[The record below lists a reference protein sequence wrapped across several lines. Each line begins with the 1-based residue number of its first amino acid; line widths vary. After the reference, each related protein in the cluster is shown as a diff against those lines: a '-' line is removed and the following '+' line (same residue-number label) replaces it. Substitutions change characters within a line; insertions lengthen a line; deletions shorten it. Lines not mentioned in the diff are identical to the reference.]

1 MTSQTPP
8 TATQYSRLQQAYD
21 FFNAELFGGQLP
33 PCLITLQRQKRVMGY
48 FSRRRFVDAEMN
60 FTDEIAMN
68 PEFFGREVVVEVLQT
83 IVHEMCHLWQCHFG
97 KPGRR
102 AYHNQEWADK
112 MESIGLM
119 PSSTGKPG
127 GSRTGEK
134 MGDYPIDG
142 GAFLEAAQRL
152 LAEEF
157 DIPWADRYSA
167 AAPALLGPATGPTAG
182 NGGQGALPT
191 TGPGAKPQ
199 ERKKTKYT
207 CPTCA
212 ANVWGKPGLVLGCIP
227 CEKVMT
233 PA

>member
-83 IVHEMCHLWQCHFG
+83 IVHEMCHLWQCHLG

-127 GSRTGEK
+127 GSITSKRG
-134 MGDYPIDG
+134 
-142 GAFLEAAQRL
+142 LEWLWYFRP
-152 LAEEF
+152 EF
-157 DIPWADRYSA
+157 D
-167 AAPALLGPATGPTAG
+167 LLLSRDEWSDQKQASIF
-182 NGGQGALPT
+182 LYF
-191 TGPGAKPQ
+191 
-199 ERKKTKYT
+199 RR
-207 CPTCA
+207 
-212 ANVWGKPGLVLGCIP
+212 GL
-227 CEKVMT
+227 E
-233 PA
+233 